1 MFTYIS
7 FVFNSYNFETGI
19 QNKSQQTRLM
29 VKLDYVVQKYDIQLN
44 YTESNHNAGGT
55 FYIFNPTQTFFFLN
69 LQIHRGTCITAGL
82 KMSKIYLITE
92 KWKHCWTRK
101 L

>member
-29 VKLDYVVQKYDIQLN
+29 VKLDYVLQKYDIQLN
-44 YTESNHNAGGT
+44 YTESNHNTGGT
-55 FYIFNPTQTFFFLN
+55 FYIFNPTQTFFFKSPNTQRHLHYSWFEN
-69 LQIHRGTCITAGL
+69 VQNILDN
-82 KMSKIYLITE
+82 
-92 KWKHCWTRK
+92 
-101 L
+101 

>member
-29 VKLDYVVQKYDIQLN
+29 LKLDYVVQKYDIQLN
-44 YTESNHNAGGT
+44 YTESNHNTGGNSSSSAPFT
-55 FYIFNPTQTFFFLN
+55 FLTPPKLFFFKSPNTQRHLHYSWFEN
-69 LQIHRGTCITAGL
+69 VQNILDN
-82 KMSKIYLITE
+82 
-92 KWKHCWTRK
+92 
-101 L
+101 